1 MCSPFRKKD
10 GSERFVMLRI
20 TGEDEVQVGLVEDV
34 TAATLER
41 RRIEHERDYDVLT
54 GLYNRRAFDARAKK
68 IVPYAGKAGA
78 CCTADDGYG

>member
-1 MCSPFRKKD
+1 
-10 GSERFVMLRI
+10 MLRI

-54 GLYNRRAFDARAKK
+54 DLYNRRAFDARAKNCSVCRK
-68 IVPYAGKAGA
+68 SWGMLR
-78 CCTADDGYG
+78 C